1 MASAVINEATRIA
14 RLFDYPTDQVHRGVA
29 EYKRQM
35 DEGLSQEHTTLSQIP
50 TFVTS
55 VPNGTEKVL
64 ILCSFKVIMTAL
76 IKLCL
81 GPLSGC

>member
-1 MASAVINEATRIA
+1 MSSSAVINEATRIA
-14 RLFDYPTDQVHRGVA
+14 RLFDYPTEQVHRGVA

-55 VPNGTEKVL
+55 VPNGTEKVRTY
-64 ILCSFKVIMTAL
+64 FA
-76 IKLCL
+76 
-81 GPLSGC
+81 PASGKRRQR